1 MISDNQMDEFF
12 NGRFRD
18 YPSAVPEDMWDRI
31 IEKKKRDRM
40 FWLFF
45 PRLFAIVI
53 LSLALVG
60 GYFIINQKKSASVI
74 GMDSTKIN
82 HAAVIADINKSSE
95 SNLHAHQDQVKIPQ
109 KNEVNKQTSQKKKI
123 QIVYV
128 NEFDHAKKNY
138 QHDEA
143 SSNFNNLSKIQ
154 SGQTKP
160 ATPTDSSA
168 LKENSKEDKK
178 DSSGKKPFVKAAAP
192 FMKATTP
199 DSTQNKDSK
208 KSEIKNKS
216 NNPKW
221 FLDLYASPD
230 YPFVSPPP
238 EDEQSKLSYAIGIK
252 LNRSLGKHFSIKTG
266 IQYSQVIIIG
276 DSVGSP
282 ENPLQLKRLDLPVL
296 AGYSMG
302 KENLKT
308 TINGGFIFN
317 LYTWPHGFFKT
328 NTGVSLYLGVNF
340 EEKVSDKFSLF
351 AEPYYRYQLTNMTAD
366 TISILKFIDVVG
378 INLGVRYYFKK
389 KHSGK

>member
-12 NGRFRD
+12 KDRFRD
-18 YPSAVPEDMWDRI
+18 SPSAVPEDMWGRI

-40 FWLFF
+40 FRLFF
-45 PRLFAIVI
+45 LRLLAIVI

-60 GYFIINQKKSASVI
+60 GYFIINQKKSVSVI
-74 GMDSTKIN
+74 GMDITKTKQPP
-82 HAAVIADINKSSE
+82 VISDINKSSE
-95 SNLHAHQDQVKIPQ
+95 SNLHARLDQVKIPQ
-109 KNEVNKQTSQKKKI
+109 INEENKKTSQKKKT
-123 QIVYV
+123 QIDYV
-128 NEFDHAKKNY
+128 NKFDHAKTNN
-138 QHDEA
+138 QHDEV

-154 SGQTKP
+154 SGQAKP
-160 ATPTDSSA
+160 ATPTDA
-168 LKENSKEDKK
+168 NVVKENNTEDKK
-178 DSSGKKPFVKAAAP
+178 DSAGKKPFVKAAAP
-192 FMKATTP
+192 FMMATSP
-199 DSTQNKDSK
+199 DSAQNKDSK

-282 ENPLQLKRLDLPVL
+282 ENPLHLKRLDLPVL
-296 AGYSMG
+296 AGYSIG
-302 KENLKT
+302 NGNLKT
-308 TINGGFIFN
+308 TINGGFVFN

-340 EEKVSDKFSLF
+340 ETKINEKFSLF
-351 AEPYYRYQLTNMTAD
+351 GEPYYRYQLTSMTVSSVP
-366 TISILKFIDVVG
+366 IMKFIDIVG
-378 INLGVRYYFKK
+378 INIGARYYFKK
-389 KHSGK
+389 KYSGK